1 MLDFSAN
8 GSRNNG
14 STKQFIY
21 QTLREKIFTLE
32 LEPGVKMSEKEI
44 AEQLKVSRTPVRE
57 SFLQLAQEGLL
68 DIYPQKGTVVSKID
82 LAHVEESRF
91 VRENI
96 EKAVVR
102 LACES
107 LSEDDIFQLE
117 TNLIL
122 QEKLVEKGNF
132 LKQFELDDEFHK
144 IIFFGCGKQR
154 TWEMLR
160 QMNTHFNRLRL
171 VRLTSPLDWSVIISQ
186 HTDILQ
192 LIKSNE
198 PDKAEAVM
206 SEHLRLVVIEKD
218 FLKERYPTYFK

>member
-1 MLDFSAN
+1 MW
-8 GSRNNG
+8 
-14 STKQFIY
+14 
-21 QTLREKIFTLE
+21 RE
-32 LEPGVKMSEKEI
+32 
-44 AEQLKVSRTPVRE
+44 
-57 SFLQLAQEGLL
+57 
-68 DIYPQKGTVVSKID
+68 
-82 LAHVEESRF
+82 
-91 VRENI
+91 
-96 EKAVVR
+96 
-102 LACES
+102 
-107 LSEDDIFQLE
+107 
-117 TNLIL
+117 
-122 QEKLVEKGNF
+122 GNF

-171 VRLTSPLDWSVIISQ
+171 LRLTSPLDWSVIISQ
-186 HTDILQ
+186 HKNILQ